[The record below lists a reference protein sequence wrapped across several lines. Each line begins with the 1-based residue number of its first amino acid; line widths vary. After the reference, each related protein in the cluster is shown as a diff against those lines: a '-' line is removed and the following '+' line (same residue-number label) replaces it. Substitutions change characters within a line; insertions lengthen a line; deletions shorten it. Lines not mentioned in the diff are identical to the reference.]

1 MFSTTD
7 CRNRQR
13 RGQGVVELALVLPVI
28 LMLSTAA
35 FDIAR
40 VRQHQSAL
48 TRAAQAGV
56 NLGTKLGKDFQ
67 EPDDDTIRAE
77 VRANI
82 LPPLHPSDIEDD
94 DITIERLSIAGQQS
108 VSVRI
113 AHDVE
118 PFFINWPGFGG
129 DGSTTN
135 AYSVV
140 GNAVLP
146 LQEFTSGS
154 PAIAIE
160 PAWTIEDD
168 GTLVTTWDADC
179 KITGSDFGSG
189 DWIAPSYA
197 WWQKKDEEGQLDDH
211 EWEAFND
218 GRRVSREYTYEDPIE
233 VRYEIEADSD
243 NASHIVFKANSP
255 DASIHNIMST
265 DENQCRLYR
274 DGDPAPMFDG
284 SYTQGDVAD
293 FLRDNIDP
301 ETNTI
306 VLGENDVI
314 VLWDFNPNTGNDSDL
329 DWNDL
334 VMVVTMIPEEN

>member
-1 MFSTTD
+1 MYQK
-7 CRNRQR
+7 RIR
-13 RGQGVVELALVLPVI
+13 RKRLGQGVVELALVLPVI

-35 FDIAR
+35 FDVAR
-40 VRQHQSAL
+40 VRQYQSAL

-56 NLGTKLGKDFQ
+56 DLGTKLGKDF
-67 EPDDDTIRAE
+67 ESPGDEAIREA
-77 VRANI
+77 VRNSL

-94 DITIERLSIAGQQS
+94 DIVIERLDIAGQES

-113 AHDVE
+113 NHEVD

-129 DGSTTN
+129 TGEASGSYPV
-135 AYSVV
+135 A
-140 GNAVLP
+140 GAAVLP
-146 LQEFTSGS
+146 LQQFTSGS
-154 PAIAIE
+154 PAIAVD

-179 KITGSDFGSG
+179 KITGSDFGSN

-197 WWQKKDEEGQLDDH
+197 WWQKKDEEGKLYNNNWT
-211 EWEAFND
+211 EFND
-218 GRRVSREYTYEDPIE
+218 GNRVSREYTYQDPIE
-233 VRYEIEADSD
+233 VRYEIEADTD
-243 NASHIVFKANSP
+243 NASHIVFMADSP
-255 DASIHNIMST
+255 NASLHHITSN

-274 DGDPAPMFDG
+274 DGDPAPMFEG
-284 SYTQGDVAD
+284 SYSQGDVAD
-293 FLRDNIDP
+293 FLRENIDP

-314 VLWDFNPNTGNDSDL
+314 VLWDFNQNTGTDSDL